1 MTLEIELLLAALALA
16 AGGILKGATG
26 AGAPVLAVP
35 MLALIFDVR
44 YAVALMVVPN
54 LITNFWQW
62 WQHRDKIV
70 SRDFVIRFA
79 GGGAL
84 GALAGSFMLAW
95 APQDALLMGVGVV
108 LVAYIAFR
116 LFHATWSLPWNRALT
131 LSGPAGVLGG
141 ILQGA
146 SGLSAPAS
154 ITFLNSVGL
163 ERRQF
168 IPTIS
173 VFFMM
178 MSVMQIPALAS
189 LGILT
194 GKILLHGALALAV
207 LLASMPV
214 GNQLARHVKKETFD
228 KIILAL
234 LALIAAKILVT
245 PFF

>member
-1 MTLEIELLLAALALA
+1 MTLEIELLLAAFALA

-44 YAVALMVVPN
+44 YAVALLVVPN
-54 LITNFWQW
+54 LVTNFWQW
-62 WQHRDKIV
+62 WQFRDKIV
-70 SRDFVIRFA
+70 SRGLVLRFA

-84 GALAGSFMLAW
+84 GALIGSFMLAY
-95 APQDALLMGVGVV
+95 APQDALLMGVGVM
-108 LVAYIAFR
+108 LIAYIAFR
-116 LFHATWSLPWNRALT
+116 LVHTNWSLPSKLALRF
-131 LSGPAGVLGG
+131 SGPAGLLGG

-154 ITFLNSVGL
+154 ITFLNAAGL
-163 ERRQF
+163 ERQQF

-178 MSVMQIPALAS
+178 MSVMQIPALAG

-207 LLASMPV
+207 LLAAMPV

-228 KIILAL
+228 RIILAL

>member
-35 MLALIFDVR
+35 MIALIFDVR

-62 WQHRDKIV
+62 WQYHDKIV
-70 SRDFVIRFA
+70 SHDFVFRFA

-95 APQDALLMGVGVV
+95 VAQDALLTGVGIV
-108 LVAYIAFR
+108 LIAYIVFR
-116 LFHATWSLPWNRALT
+116 LIHATWSLPWNRALA
-131 LSGPAGVLGG
+131 LSGPAGLLGG

-163 ERRQF
+163 ERQQF

-178 MSVMQIPALAS
+178 MSVMQIPALAG

-194 GKILLHGALALAV
+194 GKILLHGVLALAV

-214 GNQLARHVKKETFD
+214 GNQLARHVKKQTFD

-234 LALIAAKILVT
+234 LGLIAAKILVT

>member
-1 MTLEIELLLAALALA
+1 MTLEIELLLAAFALA

-44 YAVALMVVPN
+44 YAVALLVVPN
-54 LITNFWQW
+54 LVTNFWQW
-62 WQHRDKIV
+62 WQFRDKIV
-70 SRDFVIRFA
+70 SRGLVLRFA

-84 GALAGSFMLAW
+84 GALIGSFMLAY
-95 APQDALLMGVGVV
+95 APQDALLMGIGVM
-108 LVAYIAFR
+108 LIAYIAFR
-116 LFHATWSLPWNRALT
+116 LVHTNWSLPSKQALRF
-131 LSGPAGVLGG
+131 SGPAGLLGG

-154 ITFLNSVGL
+154 ITFLNAAGL
-163 ERRQF
+163 ERQQF

-178 MSVMQIPALAS
+178 MSVMQIPALAG

-207 LLASMPV
+207 LLVAMPV

-228 KIILAL
+228 RIILAL